1 MPDPKEK
8 LAPGEAPQAQAPASA
23 PAPGEAT
30 SERVHSIFSGIADQ
44 YDLFNALSSFGIDRR
59 WRTEAVK
66 AARLT
71 AESRVLDL
79 CAGTCDLALALA
91 RKGRPAEVVAT
102 DFVAEMLAVGE
113 RKGSEAADSYA
124 PTKMSFTLADAQDLP
139 FPDESFDVV
148 TVAFGVRNLPDRSA
162 NFSEVLRVLKAG
174 GRYVILEFSR
184 PPFGPWRAVYHAYLG
199 AAIPAIGGLL
209 THDRQSFQY
218 LNDSIRRFPTQAA
231 LAAELREAGFS
242 AVSWR
247 NLTGG
252 IVAIHTAI
260 K

>member
-1 MPDPKEK
+1 MPEEQEP
-8 LAPGEAPQAQAPASA
+8 AASA
-23 PAPGEAT
+23 APTPAPGEAT

-44 YDLFNALSSFGIDRR
+44 YDLFNALSSFGIDRH
-59 WRTEAVK
+59 WRSEAVK

-71 AESRVLDL
+71 PDSRVLDL

-91 RKGRPAEVVAT
+91 RKGRPAEVVAS

-113 RKGSEAADSYA
+113 RKAAEAADSYA
-124 PTKMSFTLADAQDLP
+124 PTTMSFTLADAQDLP
-139 FPDESFDVV
+139 FPDESFDVA

-162 NFSEVLRVLKAG
+162 NFREVLRVLKPG

-184 PPFGPWRAVYHAYLG
+184 PPFGPWRGLYHAYLG
-199 AAIPAIGGLL
+199 TAIPAIGGVL
-209 THDRQSFQY
+209 THDRASFQY
-218 LNDSIRRFPTQAA
+218 LNDSIRRFPTQPA
-231 LAAELREAGFS
+231 LAAELRAAGFS

-252 IVAIHTAI
+252 IVAIHTAV